1 MEAVRYSDTVATDV
15 ASDGPV
21 RLLDLSRGPVASP
34 SPQKNDATRRVCST
48 AVGGTRTWQPGVE

>member
-34 SPQKNDATRRVCST
+34 SPKKMTPLLGFVARR
-48 AVGGTRTWQPGVE
+48 